1 MSQKIKLNA
10 TEDVKELVTAASRCD
25 FDIDICYN
33 RIMVDAK
40 SILGILSMDLSRT
53 LTVNCHGE
61 SQEFNRI
68 VRKFAVA

>member
-1 MSQKIKLNA
+1 MSEKIKLNA
-10 TEDVKELVTAASRCD
+10 AEDVKEFVTAASKCD

-40 SILGILSMDLSRT
+40 SILGILSMDLSRI

-61 SQEFNRI
+61 SREFDRTLK
-68 VRKFAVA
+68 KFAAA